1 MMRVSQ
7 WARRLAK
14 LPALSPLVALEESC
28 EWRSVAY
35 EARAVLL
42 AAAYQQSPRKTLVVT
57 ANYERALQW
66 QAKLTLC
73 GVPEA
78 FVTQLPSGISALFED
93 AAPEHIA
100 LSERLGSLRR
110 LVEPDPVIVIASP
123 QAALE
128 RTLPAEIL
136 QEAFLEVKP
145 GDEIDP
151 ERLLRTLVNLGYE
164 HQEPVRLPGQFSRRG
179 GIIDVFASG
188 RDLPMRI
195 ELFGDEVESIRQF
208 DPNTQRSV
216 GVIPA
221 LSLAPSRETLY
232 PSASISFR
240 EMLVGSMER
249 EALDLPEE
257 AAHRLEELILG
268 DAEALESRQYFDRLD
283 LYRPLLHPDS
293 GSAIDLLGEEG
304 LLLLDEPLELD
315 AVATRAEEEL
325 AQALE
330 ARANR
335 GEILHSTANDFMLP
349 PEHLAGASRIV
360 SMSAMNALPSWLELP
375 TSRDLGAVSLAPYRG
390 LG

>member
-1 MMRVSQ
+1 
-7 WARRLAK
+7 
-14 LPALSPLVALEESC
+14 
-28 EWRSVAY
+28 
-35 EARAVLL
+35 
-42 AAAYQQSPRKTLVVT
+42 
-57 ANYERALQW
+57 
-66 QAKLTLC
+66 
-73 GVPEA
+73 
-78 FVTQLPSGISALFED
+78 
-93 AAPEHIA
+93 
-100 LSERLGSLRR
+100 
-110 LVEPDPVIVIASP
+110 
-123 QAALE
+123 
-128 RTLPAEIL
+128 
-136 QEAFLEVKP
+136 
-145 GDEIDP
+145 
-151 ERLLRTLVNLGYE
+151 
-164 HQEPVRLPGQFSRRG
+164 
-179 GIIDVFASG
+179 
-188 RDLPMRI
+188 
-195 ELFGDEVESIRQF
+195 
-208 DPNTQRSV
+208 V